1 MKMSVPSM
9 LENMKV
15 GTKIGFGVGAIL
27 FFLVIVSIVS
37 SFGLSNASSNFG
49 EYRQLARQTN
59 QMGRIQANLL
69 TARLGVKDYIL
80 KGTEEAAKNVE
91 TRIGTLNDLILE
103 AEGLFKDEAKIAE
116 IDASREQMVLYKNAF
131 QQVIEFRAL
140 RNAEVDQLNT
150 LGPKSEKS
158 LTKVMESAYE
168 DGDGKASFLAGKTL
182 RHLLLARLYSNRFLV
197 DNKPASAE
205 RATQELNSFE
215 TLANQMKSELENPVR
230 QKLANEVLDYA
241 KSYKKYFE
249 EVVQVIY
256 KRNSIISDTLDKIGS
271 QVAGQMEQIK
281 LQNKAAQDELGPAT
295 TAAMSQSMWTA
306 ISISVVAVFGSVIF
320 AFLLGR
326 AISRPIVS
334 MTSAMQKLAE
344 GDLDVEIPA
353 QGRSDEIGNMAA
365 ASQVFKENAIET
377 RRLEAEAAEA
387 RKNAEEEKERQRLAE
402 AEREEKERQAD
413 AARKEAAEQERKA
426 IMAKLADEF
435 QSSVGDVVGRIANA
449 SSDLSTTANVL
460 VSSADSSQE
469 LSNEVASGSE
479 EASRNVQTVASA
491 AEELTASIDEISRQ
505 VQQSSKVAS
514 NAVTEADNSNK
525 SVTEL
530 AGTSRKIGEVV
541 NIINDIASQTNLLAL
556 NATIEAARA
565 GDAGKGF
572 AVVASEVKSL
582 ATQTARA
589 TEEIAGQIDEM
600 QTASEEAVSA
610 IGTIGQVIGSIQE
623 STVSISSAI
632 GEQSAATNEI
642 SRNVQE
648 AATRTD
654 AVSAKIGQVSQKSG
668 ETGAAAS
675 QVQKASVELDGL
687 AVTLEEKI
695 TAFMNAVRAA

>member
-1 MKMSVPSM
+1 MKLSVPSR
-9 LENMKV
+9 LENMNV

-27 FFLVIVSIVS
+27 LFLLIVSLVS

-69 TARLGVKDYIL
+69 SARLGVKDYIL
-80 KGTEEAAKNVE
+80 KGTEAAAKNVE
-91 TRIGTLNDLILE
+91 TRIGTLHDLIIE
-103 AEGLFKDEAKIAE
+103 AEGLFTDQAKIAE
-116 IDASREQMVLYKNAF
+116 IDAAKEQMTVYANAF

-140 RNAEVDQLNT
+140 RNAEVDQLNI
-150 LGPKSEKS
+150 LGPKSERS

-230 QKLANEVLDYA
+230 QKLANEVLDYS

-256 KRNSIISDTLDKIGS
+256 KRNTVISDTLDKIGPE
-271 QVAGQMEQIK
+271 VADQMEQIK
-281 LQNKAAQDELGPAT
+281 LENKSAQDELGPAAT
-295 TAAMSQSMWTA
+295 SAMSQSMWTA
-306 ISISVVAVFGSVIF
+306 ILISIVAVLGSVAF

-326 AISRPIVS
+326 AISRPIVL
-334 MTSAMQKLAE
+334 MTNAMQKLAG

-377 RRLEAEAAEA
+377 KRLEAEAAEA
-387 RKNAEEEKERQRLAE
+387 RKTAEEEKERQRLVE

-413 AARKEAAEQERKA
+413 VTRKEAAERERKA
-426 IMAKLADEF
+426 LMVKLADEF

-449 SSDLSTTANVL
+449 STDLNTTANEL

-514 NAVTEADNSNK
+514 NAVDEADNSNK

-600 QTASEEAVSA
+600 QNASEEAVSA

-623 STVSISSAI
+623 ATVSISSAI

-654 AVSAKIGQVSQKSG
+654 AVSEKIGQVSQKSG

-687 AVTLEEKI
+687 
-695 TAFMNAVRAA
+695 